1 MATVK
6 WNDSRYPVLT
16 EADIAAFEQENK
28 VLLPADYRAFMLR
41 HNGGKPQPADFDYSD
56 GTELTGS
63 AVQEFYAIYTK
74 PETETGLSPNLNL
87 ARSLRLLKRMGTPRM
102 PEELIPIGDDGGGN
116 QICLCVSGEHTGCI
130 YYWDHE
136 MECTGGGTYEDGT
149 PITMWDNC
157 HFVANSFTEF
167 LDSLHEDE
175 DED

>member
-6 WNDSRYPVLT
+6 WNDPRFPVLT
-16 EADIAAFEQENK
+16 EADVAAFEQENK
-28 VLLPADYRAFMLR
+28 VLLPADYRECLLK
-41 HNGGKPQPADFDYSD
+41 HNGGEPQPANFDFSD

-74 PETETGLSPNLNL
+74 PETETGLSYNLNL
-87 ARSLRLLKRMGTPRM
+87 ARTFRTYKRMGAPRM
-102 PEELIPIGDDGGGN
+102 PNELIPIGADVGDN

-136 MECTGGGTYEDGT
+136 LECTGGTYEDGT
-149 PITMWDNC
+149 PVTMWENC
-157 HFVANSFTEF
+157 FFVANSFTEF
-167 LDSLHEDE
+167 LDSLHEDD